1 MFYGLGTTECRVT
14 GPGVEFGGDAD
25 ATKSG
30 YPCLS
35 WSKTKTLFANRKFPD
50 GSRAAAENRCRNPTG
65 DPGGPWCYA
74 VVDGT
79 EQPDY
84 CETSVCDYGGGG
96 GCDWTLVVGTDSGG
110 ESSPAHGH
118 YTAIGSS
125 TPVDGEAT
133 VHASFELK
141 AWDPAAAHGDR
152 PFSMSLTAYPIGG
165 DSVGDA
171 FQVPVPLSAY
181 VRSLTSA
188 APMEL
193 TWRNDIVVL
202 TAGRPPK
209 DVLTFEMAAPITP
222 VKYVSFVG
230 GGHPNATVAV
240 RFPRCDQTSGKF
252 FLGGLNIATPS
263 TFNLT

>member
-1 MFYGLGTTECRVT
+1 MT

-35 WSKTKTLFANRKFPD
+35 WSKVKTSFANSRFPD

-74 VVDGT
+74 AVDGT
-79 EQPDY
+79 EQLDY
-84 CETSVCDYGGGG
+84 CETPGCDHGDG
-96 GCDWTLVVGTDSGG
+96 GCDWTLVNGTDGD
-110 ESSPAHGH
+110 EPLPAHGH
-118 YTAIGSS
+118 YTAIRSS
-125 TPVDGEAT
+125 AADNESI

-152 PFSMSLTAYPIGG
+152 PFRVSLTAYPIGV
-165 DSVGDA
+165 DDA
-171 FQVPVPLSAY
+171 FEVSVPPDAF

-188 APMEL
+188 VPMEL
-193 TWRNDIVVL
+193 TWRNDVVVL

-209 DVLTFEMAAPITP
+209 DVSTFEMEAPITP
-222 VKYVSFVG
+222 VTYVSFIG
-230 GGHPNATVAV
+230 GGNLNATVAI
-240 RFPRCDQTSGKF
+240 RFPRCDRTLSKF
-252 FLGGLNIATPS
+252 FRGAT
-263 TFNLT
+263 